1 MLLAVLMVGET
12 SANSGGV
19 PETSAEIVTYEVA
32 PKEIVTREVAPNEVV
47 VKEISPQEVAKRKR
61 ASKEAARQQVTR
73 LEGTSGEIPDLATF
87 LDRLML
93 AESSGRDTAANPLS
107 TALGPFQFIKST
119 FLDIARRH
127 FPQYY
132 ADLSDEQV
140 LALRTTRH
148 FARAAAAAYTLENAA
163 HLKGEG
169 HEPSWPHL
177 RLAFLLGP
185 VGASRVL
192 QAAPDTPL
200 SQVLGASVLQANPF
214 MNGIDGDR
222 VGRQGSP
229 GHWRRGACSCG
240 PRRNRRPA
248 STRSASAPLRPP
260 ASGYAC
266 CFGHAQQ
273 RRRSR
278 DQDQVQPVVDELPAL
293 DCTAAAQASADAQC
307 TRRRDQ
313 AQEKLDYT
321 PKCRCMRSG
330 LACNSAGLPAN
341 AI

>member
-1 MLLAVLMVGET
+1 MHLVGVAASRMAAAMLLAILMAGET

-19 PETSAEIVTYEVA
+19 PEVSAEIVTYEVA

-47 VKEISPQEVAKRKR
+47 VKEISPQEVIKKRR

-73 LEGTSGEIPDLATF
+73 LEGMSGEIPDLATF

-107 TALGPFQFIKST
+107 TALGPFQFIKAT

-185 VGASRVL
+185 AGASRVL
-192 QAAPDTPL
+192 QAPPDTPL
-200 SQVLGASVLQANPF
+200 SQIVGASVLQANPF
-214 MNGIDGDR
+214 MSGMTVTGLIARAARDIGAEA
-222 VGRQGSP
+222 P
-229 GHWRRGACSCG
+229 AATARGEPTAL
-240 PRRNRRPA
+240 PRPEARP
-248 STRSASAPLRPP
+248 RPSARLRPGTP
-260 ASGYAC
+260 VVPVKSDGAAVAGIKIRCSQMLASCQRWIALQQLK
-266 CFGHAQQ
+266 QQ
-273 RRRSR
+273 RTRN
-278 DQDQVQPVVDELPAL
+278 
-293 DCTAAAQASADAQC
+293 AQGDAIKRKKSSL
-307 TRRRDQ
+307 TR
-313 AQEKLDYT
+313 
-321 PKCRCMRSG
+321 P
-330 LACNSAGLPAN
+330 SAGA
-341 AI
+341 

>member
-1 MLLAVLMVGET
+1 MAAAMLLAVLMVGET

-47 VKEISPQEVAKRKR
+47 IKEISPQEVAKRKR

-214 MNGIDGDR
+214 MNGMTVTGLVARAARDIGAE
-222 VGRQGSP
+222 VP
-229 GHWRRGACSCG
+229 AVAARGETDVL
-240 PRRNRRPA
+240 PRPEAR
-248 STRSASAPLRPP
+248 LRPSARPRPGTP
-260 ASGYAC
+260 A
-266 CFGHAQQ
+266 
-273 RRRSR
+273 
-278 DQDQVQPVVDELPAL
+278 V
-293 DCTAAAQASADAQC
+293 SA
-307 TRRRDQ
+307 
-313 AQEKLDYT
+313 T
-321 PKCRCMRSG
+321 P
-330 LACNSAGLPAN
+330 NSAAVAGIKIRCSQLLTSCQRWIALQQLKHQRTRN
-341 AI
+341 AQGDAIKRKKSSITRPSAGA